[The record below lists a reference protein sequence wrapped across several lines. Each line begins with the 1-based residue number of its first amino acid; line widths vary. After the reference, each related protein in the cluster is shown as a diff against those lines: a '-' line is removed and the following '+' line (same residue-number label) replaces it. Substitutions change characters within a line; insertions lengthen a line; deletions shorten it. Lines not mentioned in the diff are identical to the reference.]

1 MKNKLYLCE
10 DLEDNEIEM
19 TELCCICH
27 KPIKGYGNNAEP
39 VCSGRCCDKCN
50 YEVVIPARID
60 SFRKTA
66 KNESLTE
73 ELEEEK
79 PVEEKEQEAKKNEI
93 VEEVSDEEIEE
104 IKEKSE
110 EEAPESEEVA
120 EEEVEEKTEESDPST
135 PSDLDT
141 AIASMLGNAIIRT
154 WEAIDNLNSIMVSV
168 KTENEEHPIISIIQ
182 AIVDDEMMHVGQL
195 EQAMQHVDPAS
206 ENIEQGKAELE
217 APEEEP
223 EAEEEQE
230 EVAVED
236 EKASEEGEGVVL
248 NDLPDEEVVE
258 VEEEEEGKELPV
270 RESFNPSTVMDDE
283 PFYDGVVE
291 EFNC

>member
-10 DLEDNEIEM
+10 DLEDNEVEM
-19 TELCCICH
+19 KELCCICH

-60 SFRKTA
+60 AFRKTA

-73 ELEEEK
+73 DLEEEK
-79 PVEEKEQEAKKNEI
+79 SAEEKEQEAKKDEM

-110 EEAPESEEVA
+110 EEAPESEEAA

-168 KTENEEHPIISIIQ
+168 KTENEDHPIISIIQ

-217 APEEEP
+217 APEEEIS
-223 EAEEEQE
+223 EEEPTE
-230 EVAVED
+230 EA
-236 EKASEEGEGVVL
+236 EGEGVAL

-258 VEEEEEGKELPV
+258 VEEEEEEKGKETPV
-270 RESFNPSTVMDDE
+270 RESYIQPVQPVAMDDE
-283 PFYDGVVE
+283 PFYDGPVE